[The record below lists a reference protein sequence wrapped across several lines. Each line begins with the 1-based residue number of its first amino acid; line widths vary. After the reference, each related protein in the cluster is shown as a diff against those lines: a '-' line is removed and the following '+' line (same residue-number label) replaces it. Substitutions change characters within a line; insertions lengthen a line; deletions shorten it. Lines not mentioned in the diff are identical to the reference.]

1 MKRKQLKR
9 TVTVLAV
16 VVFSG
21 AIGTAAMAQERLAYN
36 PDISRT
42 EVANLDHYLD
52 RHPEVAQQL
61 QQHPGLVDN
70 RQYVASHPGLHA
82 YLATHPVGAR
92 RM

>member
-1 MKRKQLKR
+1 MKEDSMKRKQLKR
-9 TVTVLAV
+9 TVTAIAV

-21 AIGTAAMAQERLAYN
+21 AIGTAATAQEPPGYN

-42 EVANLDHYLD
+42 EVANFDHYLD

-70 RQYVASHPGLHA
+70 RQYVASHLTREDRYDQKH
-82 YLATHPVGAR
+82 
-92 RM
+92 